1 MAFDPELATQ
11 AWMATLSGSARAKSD
26 AYFEGGYWIIL
37 WDAVVT
43 ILAAW
48 VTLKLGWA
56 HRLSAWV
63 QARTSRKW
71 LQSFLFALPYMLLTA
86 IITAPWVLYT
96 AFFREQQY
104 GLMNQTLP
112 EWLGE
117 NSIAIM
123 IDALVV
129 SLLFIGIHAAI
140 RRAPK
145 GWWVIGS
152 GITMTGLA
160 IIVLIS
166 PVFIDP
172 LFNTYTPLPDG
183 PVRQSVL
190 SMARANGVPANDVF
204 LVDASKQSDRISANV
219 AGMLGTT
226 RVALNDNLMKQPV
239 DEVRAVMGHELGHY
253 VLNHIYKL
261 LIAFS
266 LVVALCF
273 LIASRALPWML
284 ARWGHGWG
292 VTSLDDPAI
301 LPVAFIILAV
311 IGVFLTPIVNTL
323 IRTQEMEAD
332 RFGLNAARAPE
343 GFASTA
349 MKLSQY
355 RKIEPGPWEEII
367 FFDHPS
373 GHTRVQTA
381 MRWKAEHLGQ
391 PDVK

>member
-11 AWMATLSGSARAKSD
+11 AWMATLNGAARAKSD

-37 WDAVVT
+37 WDAVVG

-48 VTLKLGWA
+48 ATLKLGWA
-56 HRLSAWV
+56 RRLSAWV
-63 QARTSRKW
+63 QARTRRKW
-71 LQSFLFALPYMLLTA
+71 LQSFLFALPYMVLTTLLTA
-86 IITAPWVLYT
+86 PWALYT
-96 AFFREQQY
+96 EYFREKQY

-112 EWLGE
+112 EWLGDT
-117 NSIAIM
+117 SIGII
-123 IDALVV
+123 IDVLVV

-145 GWWVIGS
+145 AWWVIGS

-172 LFNTYTPLPDG
+172 MFNTYTPLPDG

-239 DEVRAVMGHELGHY
+239 DEVRSVMGHELGHY

-261 LIAFS
+261 LIAFT
-266 LVVALCF
+266 LVIALCF
-273 LIASRALPWML
+273 LIAARALPWML
-284 ARWGHGWG
+284 ARWGQGWG

-301 LPVAFIILAV
+301 LPVGLIILTV
-311 IGVFLTPIVNTL
+311 IGVLLTPVTNTI
-323 IRTQEMEAD
+323 IRTHEMEAD
-332 RFGLNAARAPE
+332 LFGLNAARAPE
-343 GFASTA
+343 AFASIA

-355 RKIEPGPWEEII
+355 RKIEPGRWEEML

-373 GHTRVQTA
+373 GHTRVLTA
-381 MRWKAEHLGQ
+381 MRWKAEHLDQ
-391 PDVK
+391 PDVR